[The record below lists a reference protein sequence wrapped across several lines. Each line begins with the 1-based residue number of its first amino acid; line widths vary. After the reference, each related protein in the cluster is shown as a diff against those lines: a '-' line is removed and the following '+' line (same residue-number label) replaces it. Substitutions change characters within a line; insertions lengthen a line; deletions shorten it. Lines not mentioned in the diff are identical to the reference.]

1 MASPF
6 PSIYLVRHGQTAW
19 SLSGQH
25 TGRTDIPLT
34 EEGQAQARALGPR
47 LATLTLAR
55 VLSSPLLRARQT
67 AQLAGFGDRLETE
80 PALLE
85 WHYGE
90 YEGRRTS
97 EIREERP
104 GWGLF
109 EDGAPGGETLQQVAA
124 RAGELIGRL
133 RALPGNSLLFAHRD
147 ILRVLAARWAALP
160 AIDARRLYL
169 DPTSISTLGYDHSL
183 DEPIIRV
190 LNSLPDPAPPR

>member
-1 MASPF
+1 MGSHL

-34 EEGQAQARALGPR
+34 DEGQAQARGLRPR
-47 LATLTLAR
+47 LTSLTFDR

-67 AQLAGFGDRLETE
+67 AELAGFGDRLELE
-80 PALLE
+80 PLLLE

-90 YEGRRTS
+90 YESLKTVD
-97 EIREERP
+97 IRVERP

-109 EDGAPGGETLQQVAA
+109 EDGAPGGETLDQVAA
-124 RAGELIGRL
+124 RADELVARV

-147 ILRVLAARWAALP
+147 ILRVLATRWVALP

-169 DPTSISTLGYDHSL
+169 DPTSISVLGYDHNL

-190 LNSLPDPAPPR
+190 LNAT